1 MSGSSVL
8 LTDRERERNRKRNR
22 ERNRERNR
30 KRKPRKQDLGRK
42 ASNRRKD
49 QVGIPCFRTEPGL
62 LTTARRADGWK
73 M

>member
-1 MSGSSVL
+1 MGKKEVENRSG
-8 LTDRERERNRKRNR
+8 RGERE
-22 ERNRERNR
+22 RERNR